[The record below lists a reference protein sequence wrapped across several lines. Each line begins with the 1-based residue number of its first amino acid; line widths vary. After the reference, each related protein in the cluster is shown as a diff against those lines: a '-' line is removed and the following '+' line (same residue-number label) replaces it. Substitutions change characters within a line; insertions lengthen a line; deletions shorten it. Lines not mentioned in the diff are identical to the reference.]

1 MAHSGLF
8 VAGIAGH
15 PLIAGEAYSK
25 KKKKGSFGE
34 VLWVCCGCCS
44 DLVFCCCPLEQGDKS
59 LYSYRAQCWSHSI
72 VAAFP
77 FLLGLSDLCCATPM
91 ASGEPPAIPLCLC
104 DPVTAASL
112 QAAVPATM
120 QVNCADG
127 LPFCL
132 LFPSVWCE
140 QLPHR
145 CAGLLSCSSLGF
157 FRAQNFPEIIAT
169 FPILALCIILRGTS
183 AHAASILSACGCRR
197 LY

>member
-25 KKKKGSFGE
+25 KKKK
-34 VLWVCCGCCS
+34 
-44 DLVFCCCPLEQGDKS
+44 
-59 LYSYRAQCWSHSI
+59 A
-72 VAAFP
+72 
-77 FLLGLSDLCCATPM
+77 LLGRSCGFAVDAAQIWSFAAAPLSKVTNLCIHTGHSVGLTASLQLSPSYWDLSDLCCGTPM

-145 CAGLLSCSSLGF
+145 CAGLLPCSSLGF
-157 FRAQNFPEIIAT
+157 FRAQSFPEIIAT

-197 LY
+197 L